1 VFKYFIQVK
10 NFSDVLILKIFVCIK
25 QVPGV
30 AEVKIDPKTNTLIRE
45 GIPSIVNPHDKHA
58 IELAVSLREKYSGE
72 VIALSM
78 GPPQAEKALREAL
91 AMGVDIAYL
100 LTDRAFAGADTLATS
115 HTLALGIKK
124 LLKGTQENEKY
135 LVICGTQAID
145 GDTAQVGPELA
156 EELNIP
162 QITYV
167 LKFELRGKDM
177 IRVERAFRAEE
188 VVVIETKLPALIS
201 VLKEIN
207 KPRNPGIK
215 GMVNAYSKKQVIYL
229 TAEDLGVDNKE
240 IGLNGSQTEVW
251 RIFIPQRKGQ
261 HIMLEGTIEEMSQS
275 LCNNLKEDK
284 II

>member
-1 VFKYFIQVK
+1 MVY
-10 NFSDVLILKIFVCIK
+10 LKIFVCIK

-30 AEVKIDPKTNTLIRE
+30 AEVKIDPKSNTLVRE
-45 GIPSIVNPHDKHA
+45 GIPSIINPHDKHA
-58 IELAVSLREKYSGE
+58 IELAVSLREKHGGD

-91 AMGVDIAYL
+91 AMGADIAYL

-124 LLKGTQENEKY
+124 LLKETQEKENY

-156 EELNIP
+156 EELDIP

-167 LKFELRGKDM
+167 LKFEMKERDR
-177 IRVERAFRAEE
+177 IQVERAFRAEE

-207 KPRNPGIK
+207 KPRNPSMNGI
-215 GMVNAYSKKQVIYL
+215 VDAYSKKKVIPL
-229 TAEDLGVDNKE
+229 TAEDIGVENKE

-251 RIFIPQRKGQ
+251 RIFVPQRKGE
-261 HIMLEGTIEEMSQS
+261 HIKLEGTIEEMTKT